1 MRLLNVVAT
10 PNPIGNRIDLHWK
23 APDSAQYPRVRVV
36 RREGTYPMS
45 PNPAS
50 ARDGVV
56 VPEMLGQ
63 NYAVDNDLNG
73 EITYYYALFPFKTT
87 GPNNTIDIDNTS
99 EQIDV
104 HNRISAMATAPYN
117 FAGQMYDLL
126 PAIYHRYD
134 TVPPTPI
141 PGILEKNKQAGQLRR
156 FLDLPGT
163 QLDQLYSFARA
174 MLDLYNLDR
183 VDGSLLPLLA
193 EWIGWKTD
201 YRREIEAQRNEI
213 RNALAMYETIGL
225 IPTVEAT
232 VKRITAA
239 NPNSGW
245 ESKTKEFVHNV
256 FLSNRPERLNIWARQ
271 RGNAGTWSVPTQP
284 LSLNFAYEGRP
295 AIVRDRN
302 GSLWLFYHTL
312 RKDHWEIWYKTLT
325 TFNLASAFASDLDKS
340 IVSIA
345 LQQAFASAGFPLP
358 PTVTVKVK
366 EKGNEWQ
373 ITEEAGQTYLLK
385 KEDTQLTAY
394 YWAPSQPLMKQREP
408 TTFNLASA
416 FASDLDKSIVSI
428 ALQQAFASAGFPL
441 PPTVTV
447 KVKEKGNEWQITE
460 EAGQTYLLKKEDTQL
475 TAYYWAPSQPI
486 DKHPTTALQ
495 DATLWVLWDTYN
507 EADQRWRINYRK
519 KTGESWSP
527 IETFADAATDRR
539 LPSAVSDN
547 AGGLW
552 LFWLEKVDAR
562 WQLKYNRHNGTN
574 WQLNSAATF
583 PLDNG
588 KDPEVEDDVFV
599 LFHPTSTN
607 QSLWVF
613 WTRQEPSGTTQARYT
628 IAYRVKQGTDPNVSD
643 WENIRTLPKAGS
655 GDYHDREPAPIL
667 DSAGNI
673 ELFWSSKQTGNWSA
687 WRNTLDITTHAFGA
701 TAEQI
706 TNNPYSQRAPLAISI
721 GTNTLLVYRSNE
733 SLTYTSQVYSAT
745 QTADYRY
752 AGSIT
757 ADARNAEKVAL
768 RGKFGDFQ
776 GYTYDIGLDG
786 QRMNEDWYARDTIGL
801 YLTPDTPGPVDP
813 ITISRINQIIGEFM
827 PVTDRV
833 VFIT

>member
-312 RKDHWEIWYKTLT
+312 RKDHWEIWYKTL
-325 TFNLASAFASDLDKS
+325 
-340 IVSIA
+340 
-345 LQQAFASAGFPLP
+345 
-358 PTVTVKVK
+358 
-366 EKGNEWQ
+366 
-373 ITEEAGQTYLLK
+373 
-385 KEDTQLTAY
+385 
-394 YWAPSQPLMKQREP
+394 